1 MPTSKEE
8 TLPHIF
14 QLNWQG
20 DIICDHKWQKET
32 RIDTH
37 THSMISKRSANRMQ
51 TERKKPT
58 FGPSWLQTK
67 RIQIQVEIEESR
79 ASWKDSHIYHH
90 HIAPYVSM
98 VMRRESKVHKHCA
111 NWTQQTHQH
120 PSYHHDNDDD
130 DHHHHH
136 WYYHTR
142 IQIMCCILRGD
153 GSDRMYLR
161 CRRVDPTSL
170 FRRSE
175 GEVMIMQCNFHR
187 LQTLVF
193 NSE

>member
-1 MPTSKEE
+1 MRSQVAERDENRDT
-8 TLPHIF
+8 H
-14 QLNWQG
+14 
-20 DIICDHKWQKET
+20 
-32 RIDTH
+32 TH

-98 VMRRESKVHKHCA
+98 VMGRESKVHKHCA
-111 NWTQQTHQH
+111 NWTQQTYQH
-120 PSYHHDNDDD
+120 PSYHQDQDQGHHHH
-130 DHHHHH
+130 HHHHH
-136 WYYHTR
+136 WYYCTR

-153 GSDRMYLR
+153 NPDRTYLR
-161 CRRVDPTSL
+161 CCSHLALIRLHCLEGVRERWQLCSVTFTG
-170 FRRSE
+170 FR
-175 GEVMIMQCNFHR
+175 C
-187 LQTLVF
+187 
-193 NSE
+193 